1 MEEPR
6 YHLENVVRSHESLES
21 FDGPL
26 DVILLLLSKNKI
38 EIQDVS
44 ISAILD
50 QYLAW
55 IDERKRMDME
65 VASEFIAMASHLMYI
80 KTRMLLSAAEQ
91 AEAESEMELLI
102 QSLRERQRKEACVQI
117 QKAAAQLSQRNE
129 LGLGLFTKGPEPVKK
144 DGTYRYRHEKEDL
157 AAAMAA
163 MAERSE
169 RLLPPPTSSFAGIVG
184 AEPYPVAKK
193 AGEVIRRLLSYGVTR
208 FLGLFRGSRSRSEI
222 VATFLAVLELCKLKS
237 IEVRGDSEKE
247 LSVRYLQ
254 TPEEAAFEE

>member
-1 MEEPR
+1 
-6 YHLENVVRSHESLES
+6 
-21 FDGPL
+21 
-26 DVILLLLSKNKI
+26 
-38 EIQDVS
+38 
-44 ISAILD
+44 
-50 QYLAW
+50 
-55 IDERKRMDME
+55 
-65 VASEFIAMASHLMYI
+65 
-80 KTRMLLSAAEQ
+80 
-91 AEAESEMELLI
+91 
-102 QSLRERQRKEACVQI
+102 
-117 QKAAAQLSQRNE
+117 
-129 LGLGLFTKGPEPVKK
+129 
-144 DGTYRYRHEKEDL
+144 
-157 AAAMAA
+157 